1 MVENGHYLTQEEGEG
16 AVRRKMYLIPDLCN
30 ILITPFPHPPLIGNQ
45 LAVKLLW
52 PLFYTLLATTDL
64 PLFHL
69 EASGF
74 FSDNDDDM
82 MMVVFNGRS
91 SKSTLLTGLIDVVVF
106 WRQIFNELTNYCH
119 RTIRNL
125 SPASADMICTVIAD
139 QIP

>member
-1 MVENGHYLTQEEGEG
+1 MAENGHCLTQEEGEG

-30 ILITPFPHPPLIGNQ
+30 ILITPSPPPLIGNQ
-45 LAVKLLW
+45 LAVKLLR

-82 MMVVFNGRS
+82 MMVVFNRS
-91 SKSTLLTGLIDVVVF
+91 IKQIHFIDGINWCCGILKTDF
-106 WRQIFNELTNYCH
+106 
-119 RTIRNL
+119 
-125 SPASADMICTVIAD
+125 
-139 QIP
+139 

>member
-1 MVENGHYLTQEEGEG
+1 MAENGHCLTQEEGEG
-16 AVRRKMYLIPDLCN
+16 AVRRKMYLIPDLWN
-30 ILITPFPHPPLIGNQ
+30 ILITPLIGNQ

-82 MMVVFNGRS
+82 MMVVFNRS
-91 SKSTLLTGLIDVVVF
+91 IKQIHFIDG
-106 WRQIFNELTNYCH
+106 IN
-119 RTIRNL
+119 
-125 SPASADMICTVIAD
+125 
-139 QIP
+139 